1 MKKLF
6 LILSIVMV
14 AMLARSQTPFYQ
26 EDFVSATG
34 WELDDNWA
42 ISSNQL
48 SFSWTPT
55 VYNFDLSATSPEI
68 GLPETVQDITLNQYL
83 DVFST
88 ASYDEYAE
96 LYLINQ
102 GEETLLWEY
111 SLASGSWGV
120 PGGESL
126 VLDLSAFGGDTVQFR
141 IRTHG
146 ATTFNWNYWYIYDFT
161 INTLLD
167 YDLSVFGITGSSLI
181 NIGEPG
187 SWEVE
192 VKNLG
197 SLPQS
202 DFVVKLFHYKS
213 ETLLDMIEVSEEL
226 WPQQSANF
234 TLHWTPENALNTVV
248 YAWVES
254 EDDDFSN
261 NNTSPGCF
269 VRVDADLELS
279 ILVWDND
286 NDIATIRDPE
296 IGDLITSATGL
307 SRALDAAGF
316 DYELYTWLPNNL
328 DSYDIIFVTMGCY
341 CLS

>member
-1 MKKLF
+1 MKKVF
-6 LILSIVMV
+6 LIVPILLMALWIKG
-14 AMLARSQTPFYQ
+14 QTPFYH
-26 EDFVSATG
+26 EDFASANA

-42 ISSNQL
+42 ISSHQL
-48 SFSWTPT
+48 VFAWSPT

-68 GLPETVQDITLNQYL
+68 VLPETVLSITFNQYL

-88 ASYDEYAE
+88 ASYDEFAE
-96 LYLINQ
+96 IYVIVQ

-111 SLASGSWGV
+111 SLANGNWGL

-126 VLDLSAFGGDTVQFR
+126 VLNLSAFGGDTAQFR

-146 ATTFNWNYWYIYDFT
+146 ATTFNWNFWYIYDFT

-167 YDLSVFGITGSSLI
+167 YDLTAANISGSSLI
-181 NIGEPG
+181 NVEEPG
-187 SWEVE
+187 TWEVE

-226 WPQQSANF
+226 LPQQSVNF

-248 YAWVES
+248 YARVES
-254 EDDDFSN
+254 EDDDFLN
-261 NNTSPGCF
+261 NNTSAGFF

-286 NDIATIRDPE
+286 NDIATIIDPE
-296 IGDLITSATGL
+296 NGDLITSAIGL

-316 DYELYTWLPNNL
+316 DYDLYTGLPDNL
-328 DSYDIIFVTMGCY
+328 DSYDLIFTTMGCY